1 MNWLSRLSVATKLA
15 LIVGI
20 AMAALAGTAANSLL
34 ALHAARDTATGVMDG
49 ELAAVQRLGQ
59 TRASVGNLRRY
70 EKDLFLN
77 MGEEKAFE
85 SYLQRWRKEVAEA
98 EKLMQASAALMGAAE
113 RPKFDAMVKGLN
125 GYRKG
130 LEGLVQ
136 RIATGQVNDPW
147 AANKAMEPM
156 KGDVRAMDQALDQL
170 SESVTQRVADQRASI
185 VNGSQQQLVVNGA
198 WVVLSAALLA
208 GLAWFIGRGITQPL
222 HGAMLALRRVAEG
235 DLTHDIQAQG
245 TDEVATMVRQ
255 LSAMQDALRLLATDM
270 RDSASSVATASAQI
284 AQGNADL
291 SGRTEQQAASLQQTA
306 ASMEQL
312 TGTVRTSADN
322 ARQASQMA
330 HSASET
336 AARGGAVVAQVVRT
350 MGEIQA
356 SSRKIGDIIGVID
369 GIAFQTN
376 ILALNAAVEAAR
388 AGEQGRGFAVVASEV
403 RTLAQRSAEAARQI
417 KTLVGDSVTRVES
430 GGVLVQNAGRTMDEV
445 VSQVQRVTDLMGEI
459 TASSDEQ
466 SQGIAQVGQA
476 ISSLDQSTQQ
486 TAALVEESAAA
497 AESLRAQAHRL
508 SSAVAVF
515 RLEIQ
520 PA

>member
-1 MNWLSRLSVATKLA
+1 MNWLSRLSVVAKLSM
-15 LIVGI
+15 IVGI
-20 AMAALAGTAANSLL
+20 ALAALAGTAVNSLV
-34 ALHAARDTATGVMDG
+34 ALHAARDTAIGVMDG

-59 TRASVGNLRRY
+59 SRASVGNLRRY

-77 MGEEKAFE
+77 MGDEKASE
-85 SYLQRWRKEVAEA
+85 SYLQRWRKEGVEA
-98 EKLMQASAALMGAAE
+98 ERLMKASAELLGAAE
-113 RPKFDAMVKGLN
+113 RPKFDAMLNGLA

-130 LEGLVQ
+130 MEGLVQ
-136 RIATGQVNDPW
+136 RIATGQLNDPW

-170 SESVTQRVADQRASI
+170 SESVTQRVVNERESI
-185 VNGSQQQLVVNGA
+185 VGRSQRQVAVNSA
-198 WVVLSAALLA
+198 LVVLSAALLA
-208 GLAWFIGRGITQPL
+208 GLAWVIGRGITQPL

-245 TDEVATMVRQ
+245 ADEVATMVRQ
-255 LSAMQDALRLLATDM
+255 LSAMQSALRDLATDM

-291 SGRTEQQAASLQQTA
+291 SSRTEQQAASLQQTA

-312 TGTVRTSADN
+312 TGTVRTSADS

-330 HSASET
+330 QSASET
-336 AARGGAVVAQVVRT
+336 AARGGAEVAQVVQT

-417 KTLVGDSVTRVES
+417 KTLVGDSVSRVES
-430 GGVLVQNAGRTMDEV
+430 GGELVQNAGRTMDEV
-445 VSQVQRVTDLMGEI
+445 VSQVRRVTDLMSEI
-459 TASSDEQ
+459 TASSNEQ
-466 SQGIAQVGQA
+466 SQGITQVGQA
-476 ISSLDQSTQQ
+476 ITSLDQSTQQ
-486 TAALVEESAAA
+486 NAALVEESAAA
-497 AESLRAQAHRL
+497 AESLRAQAQRL

-515 RLEIQ
+515 KLE
-520 PA
+520 PAAG